1 MNKVLHFVYIIVIIA
16 LLVTLFFSSKRQI
29 KVVENRVTDTIYETI
44 VDTVTN
50 YMPKYITKKVIDTI
64 YIPINDKHGMH
75 LPIEQRYYHNESMYD
90 IWVSGY
96 KTTIDSIKVY
106 PKVEYKTITN
116 NVTKKIY
123 EETLDI
129 YPYTGFKRF
138 NGSIGQ
144 VIGLSVKLP
153 NKWVVSGEIGTICG
167 GRIYGVN
174 IGYKIN

>member
-1 MNKVLHFVYIIVIIA
+1 MNKSFHLLYIIVIIVLVA
-16 LLVTLFFSSKRQI
+16 LLFSSKRQI

-44 VDTVTN
+44 VDTVIDE
-50 YMPKYITKKVIDTI
+50 MPKYITKEVIDTI

-96 KTTIDSIKVY
+96 KPTIDSIKVY
-106 PKVEYKTITN
+106 QKVEYKTITN
-116 NVTKKIY
+116 SVTKKIY

-129 YPYTGFKRF
+129 YPYTGFRSL
-138 NGSIGQ
+138 NGYIGQ
-144 VIGLSVKLP
+144 VIGLGVKLP
-153 NKWVVSGEIGTICG
+153 NRWVISGEIGTICG